1 MGHLEGIHTNTQ
13 VSLSK
18 KLFLHRAGSDV
29 AEGVAAVLKLILC
42 AALLW
47 TAHSTVWAGVAQLVE
62 HLICNQRVGGSNPSV
77 SSKSASSARPAPFH
91 SGEARLKGDDGRKMH
106 RWPSG

>member
-1 MGHLEGIHTNTQ
+1 MLA
-13 VSLSK
+13 L
-18 KLFLHRAGSDV
+18 KLAGQKLIFMHRAGSDV
-29 AEGVAAVLKLILC
+29 AEGVAAVLKLIVRC
-42 AALLW
+42 PIW

-77 SSKSASSARPAPFH
+77 SSKAPVLLGWRLRSIGARRV
-91 SGEARLKGDDGRKMH
+91 SRGRRKMH

>member
-1 MGHLEGIHTNTQ
+1 MLT
-13 VSLSK
+13 L
-18 KLFLHRAGSDV
+18 KLAGQKLIFMHRAGSDV

-91 SGEARLKGDDGRKMH
+91 SGEARLKCDDGRKMH